1 MFSAVLSRG
10 VLSRNGDVLWC
21 AVSSR
26 LDIGSVFLSKK
37 AGPIFLYKRK
47 KKPSSK
53 FSLRARLF
61 RQAILSKQQRTVTQH
76 NYPTFL

>member
-37 AGPIFLYKRK
+37 AGPSFYVASFPNPPISFGN
-47 KKPSSK
+47 
-53 FSLRARLF
+53 
-61 RQAILSKQQRTVTQH
+61 QR
-76 NYPTFL
+76 PFGTFPFP